1 MRAFLEKDQVK
12 QYIYNAIFDKMD
24 DNTLFKKKST
34 KDKVKIFATDINKL

>member
-34 KDKVKIFATDINKL
+34 KDKVKIFATDTNQL